1 MDSLVATTG
10 EVGTIE
16 QPINLGAKADPNRIP
31 LGPVVVESI
40 SGWGWHAI
48 ISVPRPCTH
57 GELRMEKGI
66 ELNMNLASAFGI
78 EALPSDSTNVPRAP
92 VTIKIKDWPVPV
104 YSPYRKEQ
112 VVAATLHCLL
122 RSVRA
127 PPSPPLKIL
136 IEATRRKLY
145 QQVSWTERHFENFS
159 FNFFVIPA
167 WTRS

>member
-1 MDSLVATTG
+1 
-10 EVGTIE
+10 
-16 QPINLGAKADPNRIP
+16 
-31 LGPVVVESI
+31 
-40 SGWGWHAI
+40 
-48 ISVPRPCTH
+48 
-57 GELRMEKGI
+57 MEKGI

-92 VTIKIKDWPVPV
+92 VTIRIKDWPA
-104 YSPYRKEQ
+104 YRKEQ

-127 PPSPPLKIL
+127 PPKSPLKIL

>member
-1 MDSLVATTG
+1 
-10 EVGTIE
+10 
-16 QPINLGAKADPNRIP
+16 
-31 LGPVVVESI
+31 
-40 SGWGWHAI
+40 
-48 ISVPRPCTH
+48 
-57 GELRMEKGI
+57 MEKGI

-127 PPSPPLKIL
+127 PPKSSTQDPHRGHQAQTLPTGELD
-136 IEATRRKLY
+136 
-145 QQVSWTERHFENFS
+145 
-159 FNFFVIPA
+159 
-167 WTRS
+167 

>member
-1 MDSLVATTG
+1 
-10 EVGTIE
+10 
-16 QPINLGAKADPNRIP
+16 
-31 LGPVVVESI
+31 
-40 SGWGWHAI
+40 
-48 ISVPRPCTH
+48 
-57 GELRMEKGI
+57 MEKGI

-127 PPSPPLKIL
+127 PPSLHSRSSSRPPG
-136 IEATRRKLY
+136 ANSTNR
-145 QQVSWTERHFENFS
+145 
-159 FNFFVIPA
+159 
-167 WTRS
+167 